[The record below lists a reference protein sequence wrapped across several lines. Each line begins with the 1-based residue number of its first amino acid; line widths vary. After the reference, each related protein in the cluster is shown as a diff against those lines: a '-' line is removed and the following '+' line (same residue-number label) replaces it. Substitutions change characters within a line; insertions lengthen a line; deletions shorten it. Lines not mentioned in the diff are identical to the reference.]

1 MALHRQ
7 DSRWGFGLRN
17 SDGGWLPGRFACGCG
32 CRRGRSGSCG
42 AAAAASARAWCA
54 WQRVI
59 GCCTVMRACA
69 TGHRSRASGRVISIP
84 GSRRSSSP
92 DSGIERVQRSRPRR
106 APRGPAANSGKA
118 SGHTRGPRPAPIQS
132 MITGAGR
139 RAGRRPAVSGRRG
152 SAPRAGRCRR
162 RRRPGC
168 RRARRR
174 KDRSGRR
181 GEAPRR
187 FRAAGGAEPV
197 PAAAGRQVW
206 CGPGRQP
213 GGQPGPPGRDEA
225 RTGSRRRLGVPGDE
239 QVPAAP
245 GRQHRTVARA
255 APGRERRARQT
266 GQNASGSIHRRGRSC
281 RPPSTV
287 PMSARLRCSAC
298 ATAASTAWS

>member
-1 MALHRQ
+1 M
-7 DSRWGFGLRN
+7 RN
-17 SDGGWLPGRFACGCG
+17 SDGGWLPGHFACGCG

-69 TGHRSRASGRVISIP
+69 AGHRSRASGRVISIP

-92 DSGIERVQRSRPRR
+92 DSGIERVQRSGPRR
-106 APRGPAANSGKA
+106 APRGPAADSGKA
-118 SGHTRGPRPAPIQS
+118 GGHTRGPRPAPIQS

-187 FRAAGGAEPV
+187 FRAPPASWASKSRPERLEQRLFRSSLRFLSAPMAVDSRIGSKRAQTRVSCLAEGWEEADHRLGARKV
-197 PAAAGRQVW
+197 DLDILG
-206 CGPGRQP
+206 
-213 GGQPGPPGRDEA
+213 
-225 RTGSRRRLGVPGDE
+225 RRLSRLGCDLG
-239 QVPAAP
+239 
-245 GRQHRTVARA
+245 GRPR
-255 APGRERRARQT
+255 
-266 GQNASGSIHRRGRSC
+266 
-281 RPPSTV
+281 
-287 PMSARLRCSAC
+287 
-298 ATAASTAWS
+298 